1 MATSMGSGDL
11 DLSLLRTFLAVVQHG
26 SLGKTAAAV
35 AKTQPAIS
43 QQMIRLENILGQ
55 KLFARGRNGIKLT
68 HHGKLLITYANR
80 AVDLNDETL
89 LRLRGEKAGGR
100 LALGMSADVAL
111 IGLAPALKRFQSIH
125 PDVEL
130 GVTVSAPAR
139 LESLLRA
146 GKLDLVIADPTVLT
160 RTPAAKWDVP
170 MDWAAGKD
178 LNLERSRAIPLV
190 LIESP
195 CAWQDEMLDSLRKS
209 EWKWRVAFESASLD
223 AILTATQSGLGL
235 ACLPTQII
243 RKFKLGQAQG
253 VGLPSPPSLQ
263 LGLFRSATPAS
274 GSRTMLE
281 VALTSLF
288 GPAAELPH
296 HATDFLSEA
305 PKTLNRL
312 SALKQ

>member
-1 MATSMGSGDL
+1 
-11 DLSLLRTFLAVVQHG
+11 
-26 SLGKTAAAV
+26 
-35 AKTQPAIS
+35 
-43 QQMIRLENILGQ
+43 
-55 KLFARGRNGIKLT
+55 
-68 HHGKLLITYANR
+68 
-80 AVDLNDETL
+80 
-89 LRLRGEKAGGR
+89 
-100 LALGMSADVAL
+100 
-111 IGLAPALKRFQSIH
+111 
-125 PDVEL
+125 
-130 GVTVSAPAR
+130 
-139 LESLLRA
+139 
-146 GKLDLVIADPTVLT
+146 VLT